1 MPCFQDFPCQSVRET
16 PAGGGARP
24 SHHTP
29 PSLVSPTLVKTVF
42 LAMVDMA
49 WGLVLFE
56 VPGATPKKPF
66 SGLMALSLPEA
77 MWGGGGG
84 GGGGAMS
91 RKYNRQIKCWL
102 QCWDQINTL
111 EMQHGSGRLLTYDLL
126 LDLYKIQNGSLVI
139 FDAIDF
145 AVVQENGSAH

>member
-1 MPCFQDFPCQSVRET
+1 MLRTLNTVPCFQDFPCQSVRET
-16 PAGGGARP
+16 PAGGGAKP

-66 SGLMALSLPEA
+66 SGLMALSFPGER
-77 MWGGGGG
+77 GGRVYKGWL
-84 GGGGAMS
+84 
-91 RKYNRQIKCWL
+91 KCL
-102 QCWDQINTL
+102 DQINTL
-111 EMQHGSGRLLTYDLL
+111 KMQHGRSLINIQFIFRPLLNKKTVHWLL
-126 LDLYKIQNGSLVI
+126 LMPYTS
-139 FDAIDF
+139 
-145 AVVQENGSAH
+145 